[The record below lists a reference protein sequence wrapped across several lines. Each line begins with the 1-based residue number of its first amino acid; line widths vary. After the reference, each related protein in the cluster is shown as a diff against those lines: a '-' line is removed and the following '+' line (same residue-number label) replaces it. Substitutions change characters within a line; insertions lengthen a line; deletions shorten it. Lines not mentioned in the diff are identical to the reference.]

1 MHKKIIHKRYTWWI
15 LTAIFFAI
23 IIISFTT
30 RKNNE
35 QFLAYWSWANT
46 FDLRTQWYIVSHNAL
61 QDKDFEKIIQTL
73 PKQTAQDYYNHG
85 TIRIAYAY
93 TLSKK
98 TWYQDHVQ
106 AQEHIQQAHKEL
118 QIAKEYAP
126 KQFRN
131 KIQTNDDIAT
141 YIETTL
147 EKQLCISSIDELYR
161 QIKTIEQLTTPIEQ
175 PQIIPSS
182 ANISCTEQLNNYIEN
197 SYEQTTI
204 RQNKAQERQENIQS
218 LLYEYRDDITACTQP
233 HNSKYYRDITTQ
245 IQAQIQQYNFIQQ
258 QIQDQQRESLENLCE
273 TQSDNLQEN
282 TIQETI
288 EKIDKETV
296 TSEETQGQ
304 TSTSWDNQSP
314 TEYWPSY
321 ESIEDQQ
328 RKSIM
333 NSIRETQT
341 QRIQHI
347 QNTDSSTQEKIQNLF
362 QEFYGNP
369 DDIR

>member
-1 MHKKIIHKRYTWWI
+1 MQKTIIHKRYTRWI
-15 LTAIFFAI
+15 ITTIIFCS
-23 IIISFTT
+23 IIISFST

-35 QFLAYWSWANT
+35 QFLAHWSWANT
-46 FDLRTQWYIVSHNAL
+46 FNVRTQWYIVSHNAL

-73 PKQTAQDYYNHG
+73 PKQTIQDYYNHG

-98 TWYQDHVQ
+98 TWYQDHIQ
-106 AQEHIQQAHKEL
+106 AQEHIQQAKEDF
-118 QIAKEYAP
+118 QIAKEYAL
-126 KQFRN
+126 KAFGS
-131 KIQTNDDIAT
+131 KIQNNYDIAT

-147 EKQLCISSIDELYR
+147 EKQLCISSIDESYR
-161 QIKTIEQLTTPIEQ
+161 QIKTIKQLTTIEQ
-175 PQIIPSS
+175 PQTIPSS

-197 SYEQTTI
+197 SYEQATI
-204 RQNKAQERQENIQS
+204 RQKKAKKRQENIQS
-218 LLYEYRDDITACTQP
+218 LLYKYRDDITSCTQP
-233 HNSKYYRDITTQ
+233 HNNKYYIDITTQ
-245 IQAQIQQYNFIQQ
+245 IQTQIQQYNFIQQ

-282 TIQETI
+282 TIQEI
-288 EKIDKETV
+288 IQKIDEEV
-296 TSEETQGQ
+296 ATSEEIQQQ
-304 TSTSWDNQSP
+304 TSTSWDNQSQ
-314 TEYWPSY
+314 TKYWPSY
-321 ESIEDQQ
+321 ESVEDQQ

-347 QNTDSSTQEKIQNLF
+347 QNTNNSTQEKIQNLF